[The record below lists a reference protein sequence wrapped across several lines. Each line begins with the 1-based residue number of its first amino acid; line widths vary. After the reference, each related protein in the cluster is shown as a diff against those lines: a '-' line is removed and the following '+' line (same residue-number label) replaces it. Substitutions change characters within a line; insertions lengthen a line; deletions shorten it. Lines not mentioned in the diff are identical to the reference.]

1 MILRLHQFNA
11 RSTWI
16 WTSANTLRYHSTSVN
31 HLCKQSGDLNVFY
44 QTGMRL
50 VSKNIDGH
58 RPLISTISAL
68 DRAGLQL
75 DISSRVTGLD
85 LNLLYRATYMH
96 LPNSNTVHTNQ
107 CNWPFSTFR
116 TLDPCFSTIDNGRH
130 QLTLSRSYSSH
141 SPYPST
147 LFLLTRPVSSCFS
160 LSSVSSKTHRTCLPK
175 NMDDISS
182 CALFFLSTAL

>member
-1 MILRLHQFNA
+1 MVEQPLFFLLFFLVLLSFSCRYIMYLRLHQFNA

-16 WTSANTLRYHSTSVN
+16 WTSAHTCATIVH
-31 HLCKQSGDLNVFY
+31 Q
-44 QTGMRL
+44 
-50 VSKNIDGH
+50 
-58 RPLISTISAL
+58 STISVSRAVTWMCFIKR
-68 DRAGLQL
+68 RAGLQL

-85 LNLLYRATYMH
+85 LNLLNRATYMH

-116 TLDPCFSTIDNGRH
+116 TLDPCFSTIDSGRH
-130 QLTLSRSYSSH
+130 QLTLYRSYSSH

-147 LFLLTRPVSSCFS
+147 LFLLTLPVSSCFS

-175 NMDDISS
+175 SMDDISS
-182 CALFFLSTAL
+182 CTLFYFSTAL